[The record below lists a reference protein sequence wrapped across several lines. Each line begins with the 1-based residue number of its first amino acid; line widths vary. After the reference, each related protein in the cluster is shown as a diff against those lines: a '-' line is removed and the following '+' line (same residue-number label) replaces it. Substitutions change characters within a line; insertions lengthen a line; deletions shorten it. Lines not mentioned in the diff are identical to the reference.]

1 MNSTIENKTKS
12 VEDNIDS
19 LSKKTKNLNNQ
30 LEKFS
35 KSEKNLDNKIKAIEI
50 NVNSLSGTTKN
61 LNNQLEKFSKSEK
74 NLDNKIKA
82 IETNVNSLGGTTKN
96 LNNQLE
102 KINKLENKLDN
113 KAKSIKSKLISSEQL
128 ISDKTKSVEFK
139 LTSFEKLISDKTKSV
154 EFKLT
159 SSEKLI
165 SDKTKSV
172 ESKLISYENL
182 IDKKNIEF
190 DKKINDFNVRFF
202 KGSDDNCTGESY
214 EEKILQLEIDTT
226 DKVNKLTSSIESLLP
241 SALSAGLASA
251 YRIQKESYNKQLKWT
266 NRGIY
271 FSFFLLFLLGII
283 NILLADYFI
292 NLSFES
298 FIKRLALQV
307 TAIFAIIWFLIFS
320 ISRLNKLT
328 RLQQEYSHKE
338 SLLSSYSNFKEQIEL
353 LKNKD
358 EYEKMLTKLMKISLD
373 AVEFNPAKILE
384 KNDKPE
390 IPTTEIL
397 NKITDMLKS
406 ITTKK
411 QD

>member
-12 VEDNIDS
+12 VVDNIDS
-19 LSKKTKNLNNQ
+19 LSKTTKNLNKQ
-30 LEKFS
+30 LDKFS
-35 KSEKNLDNKIKAIEI
+35 KSEKKLDNKIKIIEI
-50 NVNSLSGTTKN
+50 HVNSLS
-61 LNNQLEKFSKSEK
+61 E
-74 NLDNKIKA
+74 
-82 IETNVNSLGGTTKN
+82 TTKN

-102 KINKLENKLDN
+102 KINKSEKKLDN
-113 KAKSIKSKLISSEQL
+113 KTKLIKSKLTSSEKL
-128 ISDKTKSVEFK
+128 INDKTKSVEFK
-139 LTSFEKLISDKTKSV
+139 LSSSEKLISDKTKLV
-154 EFKLT
+154 ESKLS

-172 ESKLISYENL
+172 ESKLISSENL
-182 IDKKNIEF
+182 IDNKNIEF
-190 DKKINDFNVRFF
+190 DKKINDFNVKFF

-251 YRIQKESYNKQLKWT
+251 YRIQKESYNKQLIWT
-266 NRGIY
+266 NKTIL
-271 FSFFLLFLLGII
+271 FSFLLLLSLGLF
-283 NILLADYFI
+283 NIFLADYYI
-292 NLSFES
+292 NLSIES
-298 FIKRLALQV
+298 FLKRIALQI

-338 SLLSSYSNFKEQIEL
+338 SLLSSYSNFREQIEL
-353 LKNKD
+353 LKNED
-358 EYEKMLTKLMKISLD
+358 EHEEMLTKLMKISLD

-406 ITTKK
+406 VTTKK

>member
-19 LSKKTKNLNNQ
+19 ISKTTKNLNKQ
-30 LEKFS
+30 LDKFS
-35 KSEKNLDNKIKAIEI
+35 KSEKKLDNKIKTIEI
-50 NVNSLSGTTKN
+50 HINSLNDTTKN
-61 LNNQLEKFSKSEK
+61 LNK
-74 NLDNKIKA
+74 
-82 IETNVNSLGGTTKN
+82 
-96 LNNQLE
+96 QLE
-102 KINKLENKLDN
+102 KINKSEKKLDN
-113 KAKSIKSKLISSEQL
+113 KAKLIKSKLSS
-128 ISDKTKSVEFK
+128 S
-139 LTSFEKLISDKTKSV
+139 EKLISDKTKSV
-154 EFKLT
+154 EFKLSSSEKLINDKT
-159 SSEKLI
+159 KSVESKLSFSEKLI

-172 ESKLISYENL
+172 ESKLISSENL
-182 IDKKNIEF
+182 IDNKNIEF
-190 DKKINDFNVRFF
+190 EKKINDFNVKFF

-251 YRIQKESYNKQLKWT
+251 YRIQKESYDKQLKWT
-266 NRGIY
+266 NKTIL
-271 FSFFLLFLLGII
+271 FSF
-283 NILLADYFI
+283 ILLLSLGLLNIFYANYYI
-292 NLSFES
+292 NLSIES
-298 FIKRLALQV
+298 FLKRIALQI

-390 IPTTEIL
+390 IPTTEIF

-406 ITTKK
+406 VTTKN

>member
-19 LSKKTKNLNNQ
+19 LSKKTKNLSNQ
-30 LEKFS
+30 LDKFS
-35 KSEKNLDNKIKAIEI
+35 KSEKNLDNKIKAIET
-50 NVNSLSGTTKN
+50 NVNSLGRITKN
-61 LNNQLEKFSKSEK
+61 INNQLEKFSKSEK

-113 KAKSIKSKLISSEQL
+113 KAKSIKSKLTSSEQ
-128 ISDKTKSVEFK
+128 
-139 LTSFEKLISDKTKSV
+139 LISDKTKSV

-172 ESKLISYENL
+172 ESKLISYEKL

-190 DKKINDFNVRFF
+190 DKKNIEFNKKINDFNVRFF

-266 NRGIY
+266 NRNIY
-271 FSFFLLFLLGII
+271 FSFLLLFSLGII
-283 NILLADYFI
+283 NISLADYFI

-353 LKNKD
+353 LKNEN
-358 EYEKMLTKLMKISLD
+358 EYKEILIKLMKISLD

>member
-1 MNSTIENKTKS
+1 MNSTISTIENKTKS

-19 LSKKTKNLNNQ
+19 ISKTTKNLNKQ
-30 LEKFS
+30 LDKFS
-35 KSEKNLDNKIKAIEI
+35 KSEKKLDNKIKTIEI
-50 NVNSLSGTTKN
+50 HINSLNDTTKN
-61 LNNQLEKFSKSEK
+61 LNK
-74 NLDNKIKA
+74 
-82 IETNVNSLGGTTKN
+82 
-96 LNNQLE
+96 QLE
-102 KINKLENKLDN
+102 KINKSEKKLDN
-113 KAKSIKSKLISSEQL
+113 KAKLIKSKLSS
-128 ISDKTKSVEFK
+128 S
-139 LTSFEKLISDKTKSV
+139 EKLISDKTKSV
-154 EFKLT
+154 EFKLSSSEKLINDKT
-159 SSEKLI
+159 KSVESKLSFSEKLI

-172 ESKLISYENL
+172 ESKLISSENL
-182 IDKKNIEF
+182 IDNKNIEF
-190 DKKINDFNVRFF
+190 EKKINDFNVKFF

-251 YRIQKESYNKQLKWT
+251 YRIQKESYDKQLKWT
-266 NRGIY
+266 NKTIL
-271 FSFFLLFLLGII
+271 FSF
-283 NILLADYFI
+283 ILLLSLGLLNIFYANYYI
-292 NLSFES
+292 NLSIES
-298 FIKRLALQV
+298 FLKRIALQI

-390 IPTTEIL
+390 IPTTEIF

-406 ITTKK
+406 VTTKN

>member
-19 LSKKTKNLNNQ
+19 ISKTTKNLNKQ
-30 LEKFS
+30 LDKFS
-35 KSEKNLDNKIKAIEI
+35 KSEKKLDNKIKTIEI
-50 NVNSLSGTTKN
+50 HINSLNDTTKN
-61 LNNQLEKFSKSEK
+61 LNK
-74 NLDNKIKA
+74 
-82 IETNVNSLGGTTKN
+82 
-96 LNNQLE
+96 QLE
-102 KINKLENKLDN
+102 KINKSEKKLDN
-113 KAKSIKSKLISSEQL
+113 KAKLIKSKLSS
-128 ISDKTKSVEFK
+128 S
-139 LTSFEKLISDKTKSV
+139 EKLISDKTKSV
-154 EFKLT
+154 EFKLSSSEKLINDKT
-159 SSEKLI
+159 KSVESKLSFSEKLI

-172 ESKLISYENL
+172 ESKLISSENL
-182 IDKKNIEF
+182 IDNKNIEF
-190 DKKINDFNVRFF
+190 EKKINDFNVKFF

-251 YRIQKESYNKQLKWT
+251 YRIQKESYDKQLKWT
-266 NRGIY
+266 NKTIL
-271 FSFFLLFLLGII
+271 FSF
-283 NILLADYFI
+283 ILLLSLGLLNIFYANYYI
-292 NLSFES
+292 NLSIES
-298 FIKRLALQV
+298 FLKRIALQI

-373 AVEFNPAKILE
+373 AIEFNPAKILE

-390 IPTTEIL
+390 IPTTEIF

-406 ITTKK
+406 VTTKN

>member
-1 MNSTIENKTKS
+1 MNSTISTIENKTKS

-19 LSKKTKNLNNQ
+19 ISKTTKNLNKQ
-30 LEKFS
+30 LDKFS
-35 KSEKNLDNKIKAIEI
+35 KSEKKLDNKIKTIEI
-50 NVNSLSGTTKN
+50 HINSLNDTTKN
-61 LNNQLEKFSKSEK
+61 LNK
-74 NLDNKIKA
+74 
-82 IETNVNSLGGTTKN
+82 
-96 LNNQLE
+96 QLE
-102 KINKLENKLDN
+102 KINKSEKKLDN
-113 KAKSIKSKLISSEQL
+113 KAKLIKSKLSS
-128 ISDKTKSVEFK
+128 S
-139 LTSFEKLISDKTKSV
+139 EKLISDKTKSV
-154 EFKLT
+154 EFKLSSSEKLINDKT
-159 SSEKLI
+159 KSVESKLSFSEKLI

-172 ESKLISYENL
+172 ESKLISSENL
-182 IDKKNIEF
+182 IDNKNIEF
-190 DKKINDFNVRFF
+190 EKKINDFNVKFF

-266 NRGIY
+266 NRNIY
-271 FSFFLLFLLGII
+271 FSFLLLFSLGII
-283 NILLADYFI
+283 NISLADYFI

-353 LKNKD
+353 LKNEN
-358 EYEKMLTKLMKISLD
+358 EYKEILIKLMKISLD

-390 IPTTEIL
+390 IPTTEIF

-406 ITTKK
+406 VTTKN

>member
-19 LSKKTKNLNNQ
+19 LSKKTKNLSNQ
-30 LEKFS
+30 LDKFS
-35 KSEKNLDNKIKAIEI
+35 KSEKNLDNKIKAIET
-50 NVNSLSGTTKN
+50 NVNSLGRITKN
-61 LNNQLEKFSKSEK
+61 INNQLEKFSKSEK

-113 KAKSIKSKLISSEQL
+113 KAKSIKSKLTSSEQ
-128 ISDKTKSVEFK
+128 
-139 LTSFEKLISDKTKSV
+139 LISDKTKSV

-172 ESKLISYENL
+172 ESKLISYEKL

-190 DKKINDFNVRFF
+190 DKKNIEFNKKINDFNVRFF

-266 NRGIY
+266 NRNIY
-271 FSFFLLFLLGII
+271 FSFLLLFSLGII

-353 LKNKD
+353 LKNEN
-358 EYEKMLTKLMKISLD
+358 EYKEILIKLMKISLD